1 MVHALYYIIATFVI
15 SFFVAL
21 KGAQVPPSANKIYL
35 HCYIRLQPGLELDCK
50 VIIVHSDFLDQP
62 ANKCLVIF
70 GDWAILAV
78 YKFLQFP
85 HLLHSPFVHGILKQE
100 LPFLLPQFFNLIRKT
115 IESPSGVRL
124 LQQFP
129 LQCFQLR
136 ISTLYINYHRNID
149 IVFYLLISDFIFLT
163 RKDDMLKKVPKIKDF
178 YIARLCSSTTVSTCT
193 VPGNKSTQLT
203 RSGTYP
209 FPVSSSRS
217 LARLVGLQEI

>member
-1 MVHALYYIIATFVI
+1 MSSYAIPPFFSMVHALYYIIATFVI

-149 IVFYLLISDFIFLT
+149 IVF
-163 RKDDMLKKVPKIKDF
+163 
-178 YIARLCSSTTVSTCT
+178 
-193 VPGNKSTQLT
+193 
-203 RSGTYP
+203 
-209 FPVSSSRS
+209 
-217 LARLVGLQEI
+217 LVLVYK